1 MTLSSG
7 RGLLLGAVLLG
18 ALLGLSWLRG
28 QPPAVRSAEAAPDGF
43 SVNQAL
49 EVRGRLMEGMGPH
62 RVGQPALRVLRD
74 RLLGEFQKL
83 GLSPQVQSTFACSDY
98 GTCATVEN
106 LLVRFP
112 GRGPRA
118 EGRQAVM
125 LAVHYDSVGAGPGVS
140 DDANGTAVVLEVARH
155 LKSEPARRNDILLLI
170 TDGEEYGLLGAHA
183 FTRHPWANDVA
194 AVVNVEA
201 RGSSGL
207 SHMFET
213 GPNNAR
219 LVGFYAEHT
228 ARPST
233 NSLAY
238 AVYKRMPNDTDFTV
252 FKAAQMTGLGI
263 ANIDGVVHYHT
274 PYDDLAHSDPRTLQH
289 HGDVALG
296 LIRAMAEEDFSQPPP
311 GDAAFVDFLGLFVL
325 HWPVGWTPG
334 IALLGLGLILAG
346 AYRWAREEPFTPR
359 QLGWASLGWWG
370 LLLLCAGVGFA
381 YFKLLSTSGAAPVS
395 WIAHPGPALAALGLL
410 WVSVFWLFC
419 ALTARRT
426 TGTARWTAVWGWWG
440 LLTVGLSFAF
450 PDAIPSLL
458 IPVPLVGLAAVLAPR
473 GGGRVAG
480 VALGTALAGCLLF
493 PLVFF
498 LMSTLGLPSLPLVGV
513 LLGLVLASLLPLSPA
528 RWPLGWRLPG
538 VCVAGAGVL
547 SLWALRLSP
556 YSEQAPQRLNIVY
569 RFDQDRQ
576 SSRWALEGD
585 LSRVPGPL
593 AEFQQGARE
602 VTVPWE
608 TKPSFLLPAESIGL
622 TAPELDPLLVETAGP
637 GRTLQLRLRSTRG
650 ASFVNV
656 AFSPK
661 ARLTSVRV
669 NGQTLP
675 AQKER
680 IRNRYGQWRV
690 ISCVTDVPQGCVV
703 ELSQEGS
710 EPIEAFLYDESPG
723 IPPGRFSRRAEW
735 KDFVPSQNGD
745 VTVASRSLKI

>member
-7 RGLLLGAVLLG
+7 RGLWSGGVLLG
-18 ALLGLSWLRG
+18 VLLALVWLRDT
-28 QPPAVRSAEAAPDGF
+28 PPAVRSAGATPEGF
-43 SVNQAL
+43 SVQQAL

-62 RVGQPALRVLRD
+62 RVGQAPLRVLRD
-74 RLLGEFQKL
+74 RLLGEFQTL
-83 GLSPQVQSTFACSDY
+83 GLSPQVQSTFVCSDY

-106 LLVRFP
+106 LMVRFP
-112 GRGPRA
+112 GRGPRTD
-118 EGRQAVM
+118 GRQAVM

-140 DDANGTAVVLEVARH
+140 DDANGTAVVLEAARL
-155 LKSEPARRNDILLLI
+155 LKAAPPARNDILLLI

-183 FTRHPWANDVA
+183 FVRHPWANDVA

-219 LVGFYAEHT
+219 LVGFYAKHA

-263 ANIDGVVHYHT
+263 ANIDGVAHYHT

-296 LIRAMAEEDFSQPPP
+296 VLRAMAEEDFSQPPP

-334 IALLGLGLILAG
+334 MALLGLGLILAG
-346 AYRWAREEPFTPR
+346 AYRWSREEPFTPE

-370 LLLLCAGVGFA
+370 LVLLCTGVGFG
-381 YFKLLSTSGAAPVS
+381 YFKLLSASGAAPVT
-395 WIAHPGPALAALGLL
+395 WIAHPGPALAALALL
-410 WVSVFWLFC
+410 WGALFFLFC
-419 ALTARRT
+419 ALLGRRT
-426 TGTARWTAVWGWWG
+426 AGTARWASVWLWWG
-440 LLTVGLSFAF
+440 LLTVGLSFVF

-473 GGGRVAG
+473 GWGRAAVVG
-480 VALGTALAGCLLF
+480 LGTALAGCLMF

-498 LMSTLGLPSLPLVGV
+498 LLSSLGMPALPLAG
-513 LLGLVLASLLPLSPA
+513 LLVGLVLASLLPWAPDRL
-528 RWPLGWRLPG
+528 PLGWRLP
-538 VCVAGAGVL
+538 VLCLVGAGGL
-547 SLWALRLSP
+547 SLWAVLRPP
-556 YSEQAPQRLNIVY
+556 YSEQTPQRLNIVY

-576 SSRWALEGD
+576 SSRWSLEGD
-585 LSRVPGPL
+585 LSRVPEPL
-593 AEFQQGARE
+593 AEFQQGTRE
-602 VTVPWE
+602 LTAPWE
-608 TKPSFLLPAESIGL
+608 TKPSFLLPAEPIGL
-622 TAPELDPLLVETAGP
+622 TAPALDSLLVETAGA
-637 GRTLQLRLRSTRG
+637 GRNLQLRLRSTRG
-650 ASFVNV
+650 APFVNV
-656 AFSPK
+656 AFAPS

-690 ISCVTDVPQGCVV
+690 LSCVTDVPQGCVV
-703 ELSQEGS
+703 ELTQEGT

-723 IPPGRFSRRAEW
+723 LPPGRFSRRPEW

-745 VTVASRSLKI
+745 VTVATRSVKI